1 MHAVA
6 DIDVPQAMP
15 GVDPAPAAA
24 TVIVR
29 VESAPEAAVEADAVK
44 AVKAAMETAMADEVA
59 ATKAANGEMV
69 ATKAA
74 ATEAMAAAMTTAAV
88 TATAMTTSSVAAT
101 TAGVGH
107 LGQRE
112 DHGDKHGKD
121 QIEQLTT
128 HETLLFIRRFSPVAI
143 NVLG

>member
-1 MHAVA
+1 MKKTRLEAGLFCLRRSVPAMHAVA

-69 ATKAA
+69 ATNPWPPKP
-74 ATEAMAAAMTTAAV
+74 
-88 TATAMTTSSVAAT
+88 
-101 TAGVGH
+101 
-107 LGQRE
+107 R
-112 DHGDKHGKD
+112 
-121 QIEQLTT
+121 
-128 HETLLFIRRFSPVAI
+128 PPP
-143 NVLG
+143 